1 VTPAEQAART
11 WLASFARR
19 AADAHDRTP
28 AEREMYTR
36 LADEVERPGLVRAGV
51 LREAA
56 KPIAGPKRPLP

>member
-1 VTPAEQAART
+1 VTPTEQAART

-19 AADAHDRTP
+19 ASLDRTP